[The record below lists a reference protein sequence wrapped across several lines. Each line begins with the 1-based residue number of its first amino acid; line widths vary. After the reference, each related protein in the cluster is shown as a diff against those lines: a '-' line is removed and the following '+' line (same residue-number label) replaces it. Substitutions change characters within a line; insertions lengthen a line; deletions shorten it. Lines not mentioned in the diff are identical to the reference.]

1 MSDLTLP
8 SIHLNGSGRRML
20 TEDYTTAYHALQ
32 AAIRAFQSVEFNA
45 RDYYGQGTDAYTRAR
60 YQRDAQLARYQR
72 NAQLQHLAEVQ
83 HYLEAHLAHLSE

>member
-45 RDYYGQGTDAYTRAR
+45 RDYYPQGADAFTRAR
-60 YQRDAQLARYQR
+60 HQRD
-72 NAQLQHLAEVQ
+72 AQLQHLAEVQ
-83 HYLEAHLAHLSE
+83 HYLEAHLAHISE

>member
-32 AAIRAFQSVEFNA
+32 AAIRAFQSIEFNA
-45 RDYYGQGTDAYTRAR
+45 RDYYVQGDNAYSDARAE
-60 YQRDAQLARYQR
+60 RDKHLKALHDARAY
-72 NAQLQHLAEVQ
+72 LEQHLMEL
-83 HYLEAHLAHLSE
+83 Y